1 MRRTVTLRTTLH
13 ALIAAPLLMTAWP
26 VIAPAMAEEVPE
38 LVISVVTGLA
48 PDDLLKV
55 RTTASPVATVEA
67 RLSSG
72 DMVTNL
78 GCNDINGYKWCKI
91 ESTGKEKLSGWAPAR
106 YLIPLNPAPYVEGE
120 TRPADAPVVAS
131 TGNANQTGQASA
143 PDQSQAV
150 GSAGAGTPSQAPVP
164 PPDLTARL
172 GGAGP
177 AAESTPKSAAEIGH
191 AAMQD
196 AYVLALAATDAP
208 LDSAPGASE
217 IPCARYVGEPMT
229 RCEIN
234 VVRKG
239 TDKAEVTVTWP
250 DGGTRVI
257 AFDAGRPAGSNADG
271 NFRFTREG
279 SLNMIR
285 IGEAERFEITDA
297 VAFGE

>member
-1 MRRTVTLRTTLH
+1 
-13 ALIAAPLLMTAWP
+13 MTAWP
-26 VIAPAMAEEVPE
+26 VIAPAMAEEMAQEAPE

-78 GCNDINGYKWCKI
+78 GCNDINGYKWCKV

-131 TGNANQTGQASA
+131 TGSANETGQASA
-143 PDQSQAV
+143 PDQSQAT
-150 GSAGAGTPSQAPVP
+150 GSANSAPVA

-177 AAESTPKSAAEIGH
+177 AAESTPKSAAEIGR

-196 AYVLALAATDAP
+196 AYVLALAAPDVPPA
-208 LDSAPGASE
+208 SAPGASE

-229 RCEIN
+229 RCEAT
-234 VVRKG
+234 VVHKG

-285 IGEAERFEITDA
+285 IGEAERFE
-297 VAFGE
+297 

>member
-26 VIAPAMAEEVPE
+26 VIAPAMAEDMAQEAPE

-78 GCNDINGYKWCKI
+78 GCNDINGYKWCKV

-120 TRPADAPVVAS
+120 PRPADAPVVAS
-131 TGNANQTGQASA
+131 TGSANETGQASA
-143 PDQSQAV
+143 PDQSQAT
-150 GSAGAGTPSQAPVP
+150 GSANSPPVA

-196 AYVLALAATDAP
+196 AYVLALAAPDVPPA
-208 LDSAPGASE
+208 SAPGASE

-229 RCEIN
+229 RCGIN

-239 TDKAEVTVTWP
+239 SDNVDVTITWP

-257 AFDAGRPAGSNADG
+257 AFDAGRPASSDAPS

-285 IGEAERFEITDA
+285 IGEAERFEITDTL
-297 VAFGE
+297 VSGN

>member
-1 MRRTVTLRTTLH
+1 
-13 ALIAAPLLMTAWP
+13 
-26 VIAPAMAEEVPE
+26 MAEEMAQEAPE

-78 GCNDINGYKWCKI
+78 GCNDINGYKWCKV

-131 TGNANQTGQASA
+131 TGSANDAGHALA
-143 PDQSQAV
+143 PDQSQAT
-150 GSAGAGTPSQAPVP
+150 GSANSAPVP

-177 AAESTPKSAAEIGH
+177 AAESTPKSAAEIGR

-196 AYVLALAATDAP
+196 AYVRALAVPDVP
-208 LDSAPGASE
+208 PDPE
-217 IPCARYVGEPMT
+217 IPCARYVGQPME
-229 RCEIN
+229 RCKVS
-234 VVRKG
+234 VVH
-239 TDKAEVTVTWP
+239 TADKANITVTWP
-250 DGGTRVI
+250 DGGTRI
-257 AFDAGRPAGSNADG
+257 ISFRAGQPAGSDAPGD
-271 NFRFTREG
+271 FRFTREG

-285 IGEAERFEITDA
+285 IGDAERFEITDTL
-297 VAFGE
+297 VSGN

>member
-1 MRRTVTLRTTLH
+1 M
-13 ALIAAPLLMTAWP
+13 AAWP
-26 VIAPAMAEEVPE
+26 VIAPAMAEEAPA

-55 RTTASPVATVEA
+55 RTTASPVAKVEV

-120 TRPADAPVVAS
+120 PRPADAPVVAS
-131 TGNANQTGQASA
+131 TGSNEAEPASDKPQA
-143 PDQSQAV
+143 
-150 GSAGAGTPSQAPVP
+150 AGVDVPAKPPVAP

-177 AAESTPKSAAEIGH
+177 AAESTPRSAAEIGR

-196 AYVLALAATDAP
+196 AYVLALAAPDVP
-208 LDSAPGASE
+208 LDPALTPASGPE
-217 IPCARYVGEPMT
+217 IPCARYVGQPME
-229 RCEIN
+229 RCKVS
-234 VVRKG
+234 VVH
-239 TDKAEVTVTWP
+239 TADKANITVTWP
-250 DGGTRVI
+250 DGGTRI
-257 AFDAGRPAGSNADG
+257 ISFRAGQPAGSDAPGD
-271 NFRFTREG
+271 FRFTREG
-279 SLNMIR
+279 RLNMIR
-285 IGEAERFEITDA
+285 VGEAERFEITDQLA
-297 VAFGE
+297 LGD

>member
-1 MRRTVTLRTTLH
+1 MRRTVTLRTILH

-26 VIAPAMAEEVPE
+26 VIAPAMAEEMAQEAPE

-78 GCNDINGYKWCKI
+78 GCNDINGYKWCKV

-106 YLIPLNPAPYVEGE
+106 YLIPLNPNPYVEGE
-120 TRPADAPVVAS
+120 PRPAGAPVVAS
-131 TGNANQTGQASA
+131 TGSGAEQASA
-143 PDQSQAV
+143 PDQSQAI
-150 GSAGAGTPSQAPVP
+150 GSANSPQVA

-177 AAESTPKSAAEIGH
+177 AAESTSKSPEEIGH

-196 AYVLALAATDAP
+196 AYLLALAAPDVP
-208 LDSAPGASE
+208 LDSAPTPASGPE
-217 IPCARYVGEPMT
+217 IPCARYVGQPME
-229 RCEIN
+229 RCKVS
-234 VVRKG
+234 VVHSA
-239 TDKAEVTVTWP
+239 DKANITVTWP
-250 DGGTRVI
+250 DGGTRI
-257 AFDAGRPAGSNADG
+257 ISFRAGQPAGSDAPGD
-271 NFRFTREG
+271 FRFTREG

-285 IGEAERFEITDA
+285 VGVSERFEITDQLA
-297 VAFGE
+297 LGN

>member
-1 MRRTVTLRTTLH
+1 
-13 ALIAAPLLMTAWP
+13 MTAWP

-55 RTTASPVATVEA
+55 RTTASPVGTVEA

-106 YLIPLNPAPYVEGE
+106 YLIPLNPAPYVEGA

-131 TGNANQTGQASA
+131 TGSANETGQASA
-143 PDQSQAV
+143 PDQSHAT
-150 GSAGAGTPSQAPVP
+150 GSANSAPVP

-177 AAESTPKSAAEIGH
+177 AAESTPKSAAEIGR

-196 AYVLALAATDAP
+196 AYALALAAPDVP
-208 LDSAPGASE
+208 LDSAPGDGE

-229 RCEIN
+229 RCEAT
-234 VVRKG
+234 VVHKG

>member
-1 MRRTVTLRTTLH
+1 
-13 ALIAAPLLMTAWP
+13 
-26 VIAPAMAEEVPE
+26 MAEEMAQAAPE

-78 GCNDINGYKWCKI
+78 GCNDINGYKWCKV

-106 YLIPLNPAPYVEGE
+106 YLIPLNPNPYVEGE
-120 TRPADAPVVAS
+120 PRPADAPVVAS
-131 TGNANQTGQASA
+131 TGSGAEQASP
-143 PDQSQAV
+143 PDQSQAT
-150 GSAGAGTPSQAPVP
+150 GSADSAPVA

-177 AAESTPKSAAEIGH
+177 AAESTPKSPEEIGH

-196 AYVLALAATDAP
+196 AYLLALAAPDVP
-208 LDSAPGASE
+208 LDSAPTLASGPE
-217 IPCARYVGEPMT
+217 IPCARYVGQPME
-229 RCEIN
+229 RCKVS
-234 VVRKG
+234 VVHSA
-239 TDKAEVTVTWP
+239 DKANITVTWP
-250 DGGTRVI
+250 DGGTRI
-257 AFDAGRPAGSNADG
+257 ISFRAGQPAGSDAPGD
-271 NFRFTREG
+271 FRFTREG

-285 IGEAERFEITDA
+285 VGVSERFEITDQLA
-297 VAFGE
+297 LGN

>member
-1 MRRTVTLRTTLH
+1 
-13 ALIAAPLLMTAWP
+13 MTAWP
-26 VIAPAMAEEVPE
+26 VIAPAMAEEMAQEAPE

-78 GCNDINGYKWCKI
+78 GCNDINGYKWCKV

-106 YLIPLNPAPYVEGE
+106 YLIPLNPNPYVEGE
-120 TRPADAPVVAS
+120 PRPAGAPVVAS
-131 TGNANQTGQASA
+131 TGSGAEQASA
-143 PDQSQAV
+143 PDQSQAT
-150 GSAGAGTPSQAPVP
+150 GSADSAPVA

-177 AAESTPKSAAEIGH
+177 AAESTPKSPEEIGH

-196 AYVLALAATDAP
+196 AYLLALAAPDVP
-208 LDSAPGASE
+208 LDSAPTLASGPE
-217 IPCARYVGEPMT
+217 IPCARYVGQPME
-229 RCEIN
+229 RCKVS
-234 VVRKG
+234 VVH
-239 TDKAEVTVTWP
+239 TADKANITVTWP
-250 DGGTRVI
+250 DGGTRI
-257 AFDAGRPAGSNADG
+257 ISFRAGQPAGSDAPGD
-271 NFRFTREG
+271 FRFTREG

-285 IGEAERFEITDA
+285 VGVSERFE
-297 VAFGE
+297 

>member
-1 MRRTVTLRTTLH
+1 
-13 ALIAAPLLMTAWP
+13 MTAWP
-26 VIAPAMAEEVPE
+26 VIAPAMAEEMAQEAPE

-106 YLIPLNPAPYVEGE
+106 YLIPLNPAPYVDGE
-120 TRPADAPVVAS
+120 PRPADAPVVAS
-131 TGNANQTGQASA
+131 TGSGNETGQASA
-143 PDQSQAV
+143 PDQSQAT
-150 GSAGAGTPSQAPVP
+150 GSANSAPIP

-196 AYVLALAATDAP
+196 AYVLALAAPDVP
-208 LDSAPGASE
+208 LDSTPGDGE

-229 RCEIN
+229 RCEAT
-234 VVRKG
+234 VVHKG

-257 AFDAGRPAGSNADG
+257 SFSAGLPAGSNADSD
-271 NFRFTREG
+271 FRFTREG

-285 IGEAERFEITDA
+285 VGISERFEITDA
-297 VAFGE
+297 VAFGD

>member
-1 MRRTVTLRTTLH
+1 
-13 ALIAAPLLMTAWP
+13 MTAWP
-26 VIAPAMAEEVPE
+26 VIAPAMAEEMAQDAPE

-131 TGNANQTGQASA
+131 TGSANETGQASA
-143 PDQSQAV
+143 PDQSHAT
-150 GSAGAGTPSQAPVP
+150 GSANSAPVP

-177 AAESTPKSAAEIGH
+177 AAENTPKSAAEIGR

-196 AYVLALAATDAP
+196 AYLLALAAPDVSP
-208 LDSAPGASE
+208 DPE
-217 IPCARYVGEPMT
+217 IPCARYVGQPME
-229 RCEIN
+229 RCKVS
-234 VVRKG
+234 VVH
-239 TDKAEVTVTWP
+239 TADKANITVTWP
-250 DGGTRVI
+250 DGGTRI
-257 AFDAGRPAGSNADG
+257 ISFRAGQPAGSDAPGD
-271 NFRFTREG
+271 FRFTREG

-285 IGEAERFEITDA
+285 VGVAERFEITDQLA
-297 VAFGE
+297 LRN